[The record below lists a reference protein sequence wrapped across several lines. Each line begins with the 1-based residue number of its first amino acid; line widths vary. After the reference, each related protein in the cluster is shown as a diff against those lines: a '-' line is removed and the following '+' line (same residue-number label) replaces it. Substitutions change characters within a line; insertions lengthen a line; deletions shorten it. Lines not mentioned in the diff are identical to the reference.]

1 MPSTRQ
7 VCLKIRQKALAH
19 FFPARKTPRRA
30 LLPDRKDCLLAIAV
44 GTIAQ
49 RPNGDCDFYCL
60 SCTAGADN
68 DTLTPGFV
76 ASGRNVVRYAY
87 RLTANQ
93 TTRTMSADYNAT
105 TGVFSFDFSAGTD
118 NAFDLC
124 VWVR

>member
-1 MPSTRQ
+1 M
-7 VCLKIRQKALAH
+7 ALTVDTNGITS
-19 FFPARKTPRRA
+19 R
-30 LLPDRKDCLLAIAV
+30 PDQDCELFVYAM
-44 GTIAQ
+44 
-49 RPNGDCDFYCL
+49 
-60 SCTAGADN
+60 SSGADN
-68 DTLTPGFV
+68 DTFTPGFV

-124 VWVR
+124 VWVK